1 MGKNTLFIIIRNYYV
16 KKKITNLKNYEKELK
31 PYIKIDKKFDD
42 TEIQEYKFYQYNSP
56 ISINDIVISL
66 K

>member
-42 TEIQEYKFYQYNSP
+42 TEI
-56 ISINDIVISL
+56 
-66 K
+66 

>member
-1 MGKNTLFIIIRNYYV
+1 MK
-16 KKKITNLKNYEKELK
+16 KELK